1 MPAVVR
7 KTIDTHSG
15 HARTS
20 PSAPFHRTNYTEG
33 SDNVLVNG
41 FGVVRIGDGTA
52 CTDKAKDGSPRVF
65 ANKKAIH
72 RLGDPTT
79 GHDNFLPNF
88 AATGSHNVFADDI
101 SLGVTSLATKARTL
115 DDVTE
120 EQAEVVTLQGVGES
134 VDNINEEADT
144 SPDGALFGKA
154 QFGRGSF
161 GGDR

>member
-15 HARTS
+15 HARLN
-20 PSAPFHRTNYTEG
+20 PAAPFHRTNYTEG
-33 SDNVLVNG
+33 SPDVLANG
-41 FGVVRIGDGTA
+41 FGVVRVGDGTQ
-52 CTDKAKDGSPRVF
+52 CTDKAKSGSPRVF

-79 GHDNFLPNF
+79 GHDGWQPNF
-88 AATGSHNVFADDI
+88 AASGSHNVFADDI
-101 SLGVTSLATKARTL
+101 ALGVTSVAGTPRTL
-115 DDVTE
+115 DDVSA
-120 EQAEVVTLQGVGES
+120 EQAEIVILEGIGEAL
-134 VDNINEEADT
+134 DNIDEDADT
-144 SPDGALFGKA
+144 SADGALFGKS